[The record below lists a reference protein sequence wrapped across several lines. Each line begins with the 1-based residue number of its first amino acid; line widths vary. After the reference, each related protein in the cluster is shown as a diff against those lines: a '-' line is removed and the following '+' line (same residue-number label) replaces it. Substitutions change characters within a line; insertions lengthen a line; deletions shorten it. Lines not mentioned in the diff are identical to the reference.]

1 MTLSYWPLVHGISS
15 SDDELEG
22 PLSRPTLVLNHNLY
36 WSGIF
41 PLSPS
46 VKSSPE
52 KYSIFYKREIDQK
65 WQRVENSYFFSHYWS
80 YHPLELHLNTK
91 TFFLKT
97 PYFLVVLLLLFSTL
111 LFLSFGTDP
120 SLPISARHAVAN
132 VREFLW
138 CLRQECLNHWN
149 ILHTVP
155 NQV

>member
-1 MTLSYWPLVHGISS
+1 MTLSYWLLDHGISS
-15 SDDELEG
+15 SDDELEV
-22 PLSRPTLVLNHNLY
+22 PVSRPTFVLNHNLY

-41 PLSPS
+41 PLPLS
-46 VKSSPE
+46 VRSSPE
-52 KYSIFYKREIDQK
+52 KYSTFYKREIDHQ
-65 WQRVENSYFFSHYWS
+65 WQSVENSYSFSHYWS
-80 YHPLELHLNTK
+80 SSLRIAHYKNIF
-91 TFFLKT
+91 FFLKK

-120 SLPISARHAVAN
+120 SLPISARHVVAN

-138 CLRQECLNHWN
+138 CLRQECLNHWS